1 MCMTSGDSGSP
12 QCNNVSMVDRPGSA
26 GFSSWV
32 SGQPFGVVT
41 LCSLHDQNTVKALS
55 IHLQNGF
62 SRFCGCLSCRKLWK
76 IPFVNRKR
84 SLGNHNT
91 PPTAYKNKWNQ
102 SWNKCL
108 LDAKTKC
115 AVVVVVVVFSTP
127 EASGKSKSKSLHVP
141 ETKGFPA
148 TKPWATIPWL
158 CLPKTKGEFWQPNHG
173 CIYLKPRGFHAMKPW
188 LHLALKPWRI
198 PKMKTMVAFLPLKP
212 RGIPASKP

>member
-1 MCMTSGDSGSP
+1 MCMTSGDSGSPQCIYWSCMP

-26 GFSSWV
+26 AFSSLV
-32 SGQPFGVVT
+32 SMTTHWGSHPLFPSWPEYSKGT
-41 LCSLHDQNTVKALS
+41 SYSLPK
-55 IHLQNGF
+55 
-62 SRFCGCLSCRKLWK
+62 FCGCLSWGKLWK

-188 LHLALKPWRI
+188 LHLAP
-198 PKMKTMVAFLPLKP
+198 
-212 RGIPASKP
+212 